1 MKRKAQVH
9 PASRGLCVS
18 LRRILGYAVVGRGRA
33 WMVFRYGK
41 SGGMPV
47 VRHGARVDQPGHLVL
62 YAELNDIDGSLGVS
76 AKIRYRIV
84 ELSNDG
90 NLARDVADRVERSLE
105 DRLEFL
111 GPRYISA
118 KIGCAMRDIFALSRR
133 FVFDNG
139 DAVTCREHPFG
150 NV

>member
-1 MKRKAQVH
+1 MNEIPALLSIAEDRDRLPPEEIAEEDTEYALIWIIERLARAVHVVHSQGRHMKRKAQVH

-76 AKIRYRIV
+76 AKIRYRI
-84 ELSNDG
+84 
-90 NLARDVADRVERSLE
+90 
-105 DRLEFL
+105 
-111 GPRYISA
+111 
-118 KIGCAMRDIFALSRR
+118 
-133 FVFDNG
+133 
-139 DAVTCREHPFG
+139 
-150 NV
+150 